1 LLDRIPDDLHDKV
14 VRAAGGVDGVVAV
27 GKVRLRRSGAEVFAD
42 VTLSVGHAVSFERAH
57 EISDEAADAVR
68 GVVPNADVVVHA
80 EPLALNHHDITTQ
93 VRILAAR
100 RGLGAH
106 AIRLYDENSQRWLE
120 LHLEVPESLTLE
132 EAHRQATAF
141 ENDVRSGVSSSMHIV
156 SHLEPVG
163 DATAIILAEPADASA
178 VLAAVDDF
186 FHGDAGIAQVHN
198 VKVQRAGGEIQVSF
212 HCRLDPHTSI
222 GEAHAL
228 TVNLEAHIRARVANV
243 GRVVIH
249 VEPRKELTRG

>member
-1 LLDRIPDDLHDKV
+1 V
-14 VRAAGGVDGVVAV
+14 EVS
-27 GKVRLRRSGAEVFAD
+27 KVRMRRSGAEVFAD

-80 EPLALNHHDITTQ
+80 EPMALDNHDITTQ

-106 AIRLYDENSQRWLE
+106 AIRLYQENSQRWLE
-120 LHLEVPESLTLE
+120 LHLEVPESLSLE

-141 ENDVRSGVSSSMHIV
+141 ENDVRSGVSGSMHVV

-163 DATAIILAEPADASA
+163 DATAIIAAEPVDSSA
-178 VLAAVDDF
+178 IMAAVNEF
-186 FHGDAGIAQVHN
+186 FHGDASIAQVHN
-198 VKVQRAGGEIQVSF
+198 VKVQRAGGEIQASF
-212 HCRLDPHTSI
+212 HCRLDPHASI
-222 GEAHAL
+222 AESHDV
-228 TVNLEAHIRARVANV
+228 TVNLEAHIRAKVPNV

-249 VEPRKELTRG
+249 VEPRKYSPT